1 MIARFSRIEIS
12 SQTHRRN
19 DPQIRDELV
28 DQKGQQYRGHV
39 ADQFAYALAHSAR
52 RSRCVAV
59 LAGENTED
67 EIGEPKQEYNADYLL
82 AWCEIGC
89 GHQGR
94 LDRILT
100 EILHSS
106 FHDYLPE

>member
-1 MIARFSRIEIS
+1 M
-12 SQTHRRN
+12 RN

-39 ADQFAYALAHSAR
+39 ADQLAYALAHSAR
-52 RSRCVAV
+52 RSRCVPV
-59 LAGENTED
+59 LAGEDTED
-67 EIGEPKQEYNADYLL
+67 EIGEPEQEHYGDNLL

-94 LDRILT
+94 LDRILA

>member
-1 MIARFSRIEIS
+1 M
-12 SQTHRRN
+12 RN

-39 ADQFAYALAHSAR
+39 ADQLAYALAHSAR
-52 RSRCVAV
+52 RSRCVPV
-59 LAGENTED
+59 LAGEDTED
-67 EIGEPKQEYNADYLL
+67 EIGEPEQEHYGDDLL

-94 LDRILT
+94 LDRILA